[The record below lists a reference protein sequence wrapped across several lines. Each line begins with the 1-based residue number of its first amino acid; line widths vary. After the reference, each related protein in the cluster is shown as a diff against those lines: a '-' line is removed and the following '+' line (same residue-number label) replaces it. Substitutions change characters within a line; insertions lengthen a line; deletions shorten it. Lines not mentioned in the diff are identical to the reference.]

1 MKEMSKKEY
10 IADLSYHLRDLQREE
25 FEDAIHYV
33 EEYFEEA
40 GEDNASQVIEELG
53 PPNKLAATI
62 RAEST
67 IKNNQQQQERRR
79 KREDANN
86 REDYVPRSGKRD
98 LKSLWII
105 ILGIF
110 ALPIALPLALAAFLI
125 VFVFFLVIFCLI
137 IAGICCMIA
146 LIIFSVPA
154 FVSSLALMSTSYASG
169 LVGLGISFISLGA
182 GLLILTALIL
192 AIRTFI
198 PWAVHCLSGLFQRFS
213 RRKSYSV

>member
-10 IADLSYHLRDLQREE
+10 IADLSYHLRDLQKEE

-67 IKNNQQQQERRR
+67 IKNNQVQQERR
-79 KREDANN
+79 KREDPNS

-110 ALPIALPLALAAFLI
+110 ALPIALPFALAAFLI
-125 VFVFFLVIFCLI
+125 VFSFFLVIFCLI

-154 FVSSLALMSTSYASG
+154 FVSSLALMSTNYASG

-198 PWAVHCLSGLFQRFS
+198 PWAVQCLSGLYQKFN

>member
-53 PPNKLAATI
+53 APNKLAATI
-62 RAEST
+62 RAEAT
-67 IKNNQQQQERRR
+67 IKNNQQQQERR
-79 KREDANN
+79 KKEGSNN
-86 REDYVPRSGKRD
+86 REEYVPRSGKRD

-125 VFVFFLVIFCLI
+125 VFSFFLVIFCLI
-137 IAGICCMIA
+137 IAGICCTVA

-182 GLLILTALIL
+182 GLLILTILIL

-213 RRKSYSV
+213 RRRSYSV